1 MIHLRQVL
9 NFGLVSLLAFNLTVA
24 ASDAKPA
31 KSRGRRPPPASVD
44 TTRLRGAQTNPSAS
58 AGLLEPPAAPQR
70 PQSPRPPQ
78 SPLAPSAGMAR
89 LSGDPASEC
98 RQVCNT
104 KRSQCIT
111 QEASSC
117 DSAWSTCVIDCNLPS
132 GLR

>member
-1 MIHLRQVL
+1 MMRLRQVL
-9 NFGLVSLLAFNLTVA
+9 SVGLAAMLAINLAVA

-31 KSRGRRPPPASVD
+31 KSRGRRPPPAAVD
-44 TTRLRGAQTNPSAS
+44 TTRLRGALSDPFPPP
-58 AGLLEPPAAPQR
+58 GPLDPPAAPQR

-78 SPLAPSAGMAR
+78 SPLAPSVGIAR

-111 QEASSC
+111 QEASNC

-132 GLR
+132 GVR